1 MELISK
7 NVVGTTIMRI
17 GSPDVNLIA
26 QKVGKELIHWKMPA
40 KQKNAKN
47 FIPVLAV
54 LVGGDTRNG
63 VAKRLHT
70 KVWFLYIWPIHVEFR
85 MIFSNQINQLF
96 LGCKFQS
103 VPSDECPSG
112 SSNLPDC
119 TSNMIHGELCAID
132 LTTSESYIRNL
143 NDLSLNGCDGVN
155 VFKCTRVMYII
166 R

>member
-1 MELISK
+1 MFIKSCHTLEFRTIVK
-7 NVVGTTIMRI
+7 NV
-17 GSPDVNLIA
+17 
-26 QKVGKELIHWKMPA
+26 
-40 KQKNAKN
+40 
-47 FIPVLAV
+47 
-54 LVGGDTRNG
+54 
-63 VAKRLHT
+63 
-70 KVWFLYIWPIHVEFR
+70 
-85 MIFSNQINQLF
+85 IFDYYENQLF

-143 NDLSLNGCDGVN
+143 NDLNLNGCDGVN
-155 VFKCTRVMYII
+155 VFKCTRGMYII